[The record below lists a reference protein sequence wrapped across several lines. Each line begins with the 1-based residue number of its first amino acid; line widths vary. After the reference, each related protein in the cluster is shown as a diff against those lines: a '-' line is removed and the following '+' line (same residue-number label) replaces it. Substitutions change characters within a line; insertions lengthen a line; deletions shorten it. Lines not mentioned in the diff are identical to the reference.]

1 MTRAPAVLRRIHVRQ
16 HARETAVGHMHSL
29 ITFPCSALRRDG
41 EPGGWVLL
49 CNWPSGRERIR
60 GIELEAGEFLGGELH
75 RSDVC

>member
-1 MTRAPAVLRRIHVRQ
+1 
-16 HARETAVGHMHSL
+16 MHSL

-60 GIELEAGEFLGGELH
+60 GIELEAGEFVGGELH